1 MEGYWQIIII
11 GIYTLAY
18 LVVFIIQSSQIK
30 KIKEIN
36 ESMKAFMDIFKIDEV
51 KKYVEMKHETV
62 MMKVDNMLANSEKL
76 REAAKHVVLEKNDE
90 IIEMNRKQIGG
101 DHMELIMFVLNVLKT
116 VPLSDRE
123 ELINKNLPKTKRF
136 IVDILND
143 YENNA
148 I

>member
-1 MEGYWQIIII
+1 VSVLSRILQ
-11 GIYTLAY
+11 
-18 LVVFIIQSSQIK
+18 
-30 KIKEIN
+30 
-36 ESMKAFMDIFKIDEV
+36 
-51 KKYVEMKHETV
+51 
-62 MMKVDNMLANSEKL
+62 
-76 REAAKHVVLEKNDE
+76 KHVVLEKNDE

>member
-1 MEGYWQIIII
+1 MEGYWQIVII
-11 GIYTLAY
+11 GIYTLVY

-30 KIKEIN
+30 KTKEIN

-62 MMKVDNMLANSEKL
+62 MMKVDNMLANNEKL
-76 REAAKHVVLEKNDE
+76 REVAKQIVLEKNGE

-101 DHMELIMFVLNVLKT
+101 EHMELIMFVLNVLKT
-116 VPLSDRE
+116 VPLAERE

-136 IVDILND
+136 IVDMLRD

>member
-1 MEGYWQIIII
+1 MDGYWQIIII
-11 GIYTLAY
+11 GLYTLVY
-18 LVVFIIQSSQIK
+18 LVVFMIQGSQIK
-30 KIKEIN
+30 KTKEIN

-51 KKYVEMKHETV
+51 KKYVEIKNETV
-62 MMKVDNMLANSEKL
+62 MLKVDNMLANNEKL
-76 REAAKHVVLEKNDE
+76 REVAKQVVFEKNGE

-136 IVDILND
+136 IVDMLND
-143 YENNA
+143 YENSA